1 MFSDSLYAVLFQ
13 EASDSS
19 LKASIKINPEHS
31 LYQGHFPGLPVT
43 PGVVQLQIIK
53 EILENQFQSKLK
65 MAQMRSC
72 KFLQI
77 INPFET
83 PFLQIELRFVKTEVF
98 EVTASIR
105 NEETIYLKAQ
115 VSYSFCEL

>member
-1 MFSDSLYAVLFQ
+1 MFSDSLYSVLFL
-13 EASDSS
+13 EASESS

-53 EILENQFQSKLK
+53 EILESQFQSKLK

-77 INPFET
+77 INPLET
-83 PFLQIELRFVKTEVF
+83 SFLQIELRFAKTEVL
-98 EVTASIR
+98 EVTVSIR